1 MTSEKT
7 TTAKSSNAS
16 TILVPVFVPAVL
28 VIVLMV
34 VGTMSNPERAGALFA
49 DILAYITTTFGWFYM
64 LAVAIFLVFIV
75 SVAFSSWGD
84 ICTSY
89 TYPQVSCRGIWLSMM
104 MT

>member
-1 MTSEKT
+1 MTSDKT
-7 TTAKSSNAS
+7 TTDKSSKVS
-16 TILVPVFVPAVL
+16 TILLPVFVPAVL